1 MIKHRLEIQR
11 NDEILIHAFKKRIIG
26 IMGVDSCA
34 MGVDAAN
41 KEYSHIIDYNS
52 GATYVNPNPWSSHT
66 LRIEKGKSRI
76 DYWEE

>member
-1 MIKHRLEIQR
+1 MDINVYKRSCPACRMLYGTE
-11 NDEILIHAFKKRIIG
+11 RIIDR
-26 IMGVDSCA
+26 IPPHNHQVMQ
-34 MGVDAAN
+34 
-41 KEYSHIIDYNS
+41 YSHIIDYNS